1 MWLKRLSERWKE
13 AGQIVKNYQSEQQEI
28 LQIMTARNFQWD
40 NYNKLVKWVNDD
52 LSLLLQLEM
61 ASLFVWVAKAAHS
74 CAFSGIPF
82 SPSQSLVE
90 EEFQNINDKNFKI
103 VLDRVSRDSY
113 KKAITLK
120 VLSDL
125 LKITS
130 TAEFGDRHYK
140 IWDIEINS
148 FEDLQQN
155 REELENLYNNTQ
167 NQEIP
172 FLKEALEYADEK
184 WIIVP
189 IYS

>member
-1 MWLKRLSERWKE
+1 M
-13 AGQIVKNYQSEQQEI
+13 VKKYQSEQEEI
-28 LQIMTARNFQWD
+28 LQIMTTRNFQWD

-52 LSLLLQLEM
+52 LLFLLQLEM
-61 ASLFVWVAKAAHS
+61 ASLFVWVAKATHS
-74 CAFSGIPF
+74 CAFSGVPF

-113 KKAITLK
+113 KKVVTLK
-120 VLSDL
+120 VLSEL
-125 LKITS
+125 LKIS
-130 TAEFGDRHYK
+130 SSEEFVDRHYK

-155 REELENLYNNTQ
+155 REKLENLYDDTQ